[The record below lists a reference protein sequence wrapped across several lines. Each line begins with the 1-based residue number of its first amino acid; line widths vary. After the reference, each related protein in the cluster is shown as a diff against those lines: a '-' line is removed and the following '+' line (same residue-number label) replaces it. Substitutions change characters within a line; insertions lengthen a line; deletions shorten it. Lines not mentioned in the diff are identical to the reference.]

1 MGSALLITVAESK
14 ARMAISALLTE
25 VDPGVESAIRASQIR
40 IASEY
45 GSELHKRTD
54 NNDVFFLDFDSF
66 SGIQPGGVF
75 KLQLSNA
82 FVEEAS
88 LVLTYGDAWNRTST
102 PLPEGS
108 YEVDLVRGIVIVA
121 AEVAKDM
128 YVQAKYTSGFE
139 TPDQLPEWLKEA
151 LLAYVPVVFNFG
163 QPTNRKDEAKDQARL
178 SGDHAL
184 ACLALY
190 RRNTGFTFRP
200 IKC

>member
-1 MGSALLITVAESK
+1 MGSTLLITVAESK
-14 ARMAISALLTE
+14 ARMAIAANLTE
-25 VDPGVESAIRASQIR
+25 IDPGVESAIRASQIR

-54 NNDVFFLDFDSF
+54 NDDVFFLDVDSF
-66 SGIQPGGVF
+66 SGMQPGGVF

-82 FVEEAS
+82 FVDKTS
-88 LVLTYGDAWNRTST
+88 LQLTYG
-102 PLPEGS
+102 GS
-108 YEVDLVRGIVIVA
+108 WDNCSNPMPDGAFQIDEVRGIVLVDA
-121 AEVAKDM
+121 GSMKDL
-128 YVQAKYTSGFE
+128 YVQVKYTSGFDA
-139 TPDQLPEWLKEA
+139 PDQLPDWLKEA

-200 IKC
+200 LKC